1 MGHIPR
7 LYVPGRLAAGPLT
20 VNGDQAKRLSAVMR
34 LREGDEFRVFAGDGR
49 EWRAVL
55 KRAGKSGA
63 QAEVRDVTRQQ
74 PQAGRV
80 VEVWCSLVRPNRFDW
95 ALEKCVEAGADVI
108 RPLLAEHAARGEGG
122 SATRQE
128 RWQRIV
134 CEAMEQCGR
143 LYPALIE
150 RPARFDD
157 LLARHHGAIVVADG
171 AGKPWSEVR
180 GLLPERGIVAVAI
193 GPEGGF
199 SEAELARARAEGA
212 LVASLGP
219 NILRT
224 ETAAVVA
231 AALLRAY

>member
-1 MGHIPR
+1 
-7 LYVPGRLAAGPLT
+7 
-20 VNGDQAKRLSAVMR
+20 MR
-34 LREGDEFRVFAGDGR
+34 LREGDEFRASPATAVSARGCQECR
-49 EWRAVL
+49 EDSVR
-55 KRAGKSGA
+55 
-63 QAEVRDVTRQQ
+63 AEVREVTRQEPQ
-74 PQAGRV
+74 PGRV
-80 VEVWCSLVRPNRFDW
+80 VEVWCALVRANRFDW

-108 RPLLAEHAARGEGG
+108 RPLLAGHAARREGS

-134 CEAMEQCGR
+134 HEAMEQCER

-157 LLARHHGAIVVADG
+157 LLARHHGTIVVADG
-171 AGKPWSEVR
+171 AGKPWSDLQR
-180 GLLPERGIVAVAI
+180 LLPERGTVAVAI

-199 SEAELARARAEGA
+199 SEVEVARGRAAGA

-219 NILRT
+219 NNLRS

-231 AALLRAY
+231 TALLRAY